1 MDRTLATGFTTK
13 RHTQCTYF
21 VLYRR
26 HAPRSR
32 KIEQDK
38 NIIVRYATFVTPP
51 LERGLTPSINSSE
64 TGLLPNAT
72 GSVAGGFHGQVAA
85 IAYKQVTNAQAMDN
99 SSRFSALRMTLRRR
113 VWPESPHV
121 ESRTAIYETFT
132 ILIHTIG
139 TSEAAV
145 CSLPPLLQNLR

>member
-1 MDRTLATGFTTK
+1 LFYTAVTRQDQENRTRQEHRCAIRNT
-13 RHTQCTYF
+13 
-21 VLYRR
+21 
-26 HAPRSR
+26 
-32 KIEQDK
+32 I
-38 NIIVRYATFVTPP
+38 VTPP
-51 LERGLTPSINSSE
+51 PERGLTPSINSSE
-64 TGLLPNAT
+64 TELLPNAT

-121 ESRTAIYETFT
+121 KSRTAIYETFT